1 MEGKTLKVAGVLA
14 DSTRFSIYRYIT
26 KINRAVN
33 VVEIAD
39 KFSIHP
45 NVARLHLS
53 KLEEVKL
60 LNSASDKSGRGGR
73 PSILYSL
80 SNEEITLQFPTKNY
94 RMFATIALDALHTFG
109 KEGRETFYNMGR
121 IYGRESAL
129 QKLIRDGISFV
140 DELTLEQKIKSI
152 IEILEAD
159 GVNPR
164 IELVDDNSIS
174 FSLNSCLFI
183 RCTDEEKNAMICT
196 MHNNIFRGI
205 FETFFGEIDLIRDV
219 DKCST
224 SCCQFFI
231 VLLPIK

>member
-73 PSILYSL
+73 PAFSTRSQTRKLRY
-80 SNEEITLQFPTKNY
+80 NFPQK
-94 RMFATIALDALHTFG
+94 TI
-109 KEGRETFYNMGR
+109 E
-121 IYGRESAL
+121 
-129 QKLIRDGISFV
+129 
-140 DELTLEQKIKSI
+140 
-152 IEILEAD
+152 
-159 GVNPR
+159 
-164 IELVDDNSIS
+164 
-174 FSLNSCLFI
+174 
-183 RCTDEEKNAMICT
+183 
-196 MHNNIFRGI
+196 
-205 FETFFGEIDLIRDV
+205 
-219 DKCST
+219 CSR
-224 SCCQFFI
+224 Q
-231 VLLPIK
+231 